1 MLNEKMA
8 LLTGSKQSSVFE
20 NETVGVS
27 VITDVTSKVPKNF
40 FIFLYLCEYIV
51 IFVAKTRVKKGN

>member
-1 MLNEKMA
+1 MA
-8 LLTGSKQSSVFE
+8 LFTGSKQSSVFE

-27 VITDVTSKVPKNF
+27 VIVITDVTNKVPKNF

>member
-1 MLNEKMA
+1 MA

>member
-1 MLNEKMA
+1 MA
-8 LLTGSKQSSVFE
+8 LFTGSKQSSVFE

-27 VITDVTSKVPKNF
+27 VITDTTNKVLKNF
-40 FIFLYLCEYIV
+40 FIFLYSCEYIV

>member
-1 MLNEKMA
+1 MA

-20 NETVGVS
+20 NETVDVS
-27 VITDVTSKVPKNF
+27 VITDATNKVLKNF

>member
-1 MLNEKMA
+1 MA

-20 NETVGVS
+20 NDTVGVS
-27 VITDVTSKVPKNF
+27 VITDATKKKPKNF
-40 FIFLYLCEYIV
+40 LISLYICEYIV

>member
-1 MLNEKMA
+1 MA
-8 LLTGSKQSSVFE
+8 LLTGSKQSLVFE

-27 VITDVTSKVPKNF
+27 AITDAINKVPKKF
-40 FIFLYLCEYIV
+40 FILYFCEYIV

>member
-1 MLNEKMA
+1 MA
-8 LLTGSKQSSVFE
+8 LFSGSKQSSVFE

-27 VITDVTSKVPKNF
+27 VITDATNKVLKNF